1 MKKKIVFATAALALT
16 AATMFA
22 LGNKGPEK
30 MKLVNGTELCG
41 PGCCEEGAGCGHGS
55 CDDQC
60 CD

>member
-1 MKKKIVFATAALALT
+1 MKKIVFATAALALS

-30 MKLVNGTELCG
+30 LKLSNATEVCG
-41 PGCCEEGAGCGHGS
+41 PGCCDDAGGCGQGK